1 MMVRSKLYASRCA
14 RSPCEPSR
22 ASRPSHPDQGGS
34 EATLAFQDR
43 IMVFTV
49 MDFRTDTQFLSLR
62 HLERLKTLLRRKCE
76 QLEILVI
83 VQELLAI
90 GRNLLR

>member
-1 MMVRSKLYASRCA
+1 
-14 RSPCEPSR
+14 
-22 ASRPSHPDQGGS
+22 
-34 EATLAFQDR
+34 
-43 IMVFTV
+43 MVFTV

-90 GRNLLR
+90 CRSLLRRVRPRGREVADSNPGALTTKEGEAHRKR